1 LPDYLPPP
9 STLLPGANVWAYLRD
24 SGGPSQDRSVGQQ
37 KAEIEAYCQRHGL
50 SLTLVFADVARS
62 GGSTTGRDQFN
73 EMIDMSV
80 HKSTRPAA
88 LLIWNYARFARDLD
102 DSQYYK
108 STLRKRD
115 ILVHSITDPIPEGP
129 YGKVVEMIIDIS
141 NEEKKRQTGRDARR
155 GLQDLVRLGC
165 MPGTPPV
172 GFVRQPVEAGFRRDG
187 SRRTASRWV
196 PDPEMIP
203 RIQRAFA
210 MRAAGES
217 LAEINAQTRL
227 YGGINSYRTFFS
239 NKLYLG
245 ILEYGELVIENY
257 CEPIIDQ
264 ATWETVRKIAQ
275 RFTHH
280 AHMTSE
286 ADHPRRIASA
296 HLLSGLLY
304 CARCG
309 SPLWAHVTP
318 KKKND
323 VECYR
328 CAQRARR
335 RDCDLPTIPAWSLER
350 GVIAKLIEIL
360 HEPAYYLQTY
370 HALQRQQKKR
380 HEELDQRRKELQK
393 DLVSL
398 HRQTDNLLAA
408 ITERGHSRALLDR
421 LDKLETQIAELK
433 TALTEVK
440 AALEHPLRNYTD
452 AQLQNYTNRMIG
464 LLSTGDKQTQH
475 DIVQSLVAEIRIDRK
490 GDQIIGE
497 IVTYLDGQ
505 DDDNPPPPPGG
516 SPPTLPR
523 NSPRKGM
530 RKSNTSLVAPRFTH
544 TFEIRI
550 QIYRKPRSK

>member
-1 LPDYLPPP
+1 
-9 STLLPGANVWAYLRD
+9 
-24 SGGPSQDRSVGQQ
+24 
-37 KAEIEAYCQRHGL
+37 
-50 SLTLVFADVARS
+50 
-62 GGSTTGRDQFN
+62 
-73 EMIDMSV
+73 MSV

-328 CAQRARR
+328 CVQRARR